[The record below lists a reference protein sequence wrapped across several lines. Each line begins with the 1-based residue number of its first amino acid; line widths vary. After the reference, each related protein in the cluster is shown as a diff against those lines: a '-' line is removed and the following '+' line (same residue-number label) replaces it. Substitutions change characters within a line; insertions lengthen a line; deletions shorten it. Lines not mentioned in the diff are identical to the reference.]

1 MLHSFVFCM
10 LYFSENIK
18 YLRKRR
24 GRTQDDVATALEMKR
39 SPLSGYENKVAQPGI
54 QALVQ
59 FSEYF
64 NIAIDT
70 LVKIDLSTLSE
81 SQMRQLE
88 TGFDVYLKGSHLRVL
103 VSTVDVNNRD
113 NIELVPERAKAGY
126 TAGYADPEYIHELPV
141 FQLPFLSADK
151 KYRTFHISGDS
162 MLPIPDGAWVTGAYV
177 QDWLDVKNGE
187 ACIVVTINDGVVF
200 KLVENYLAQSHK
212 LMLHSLNRLYP
223 AYELQLPEIRE
234 IWRFVH
240 FISPHMPSSESDLDG
255 ITRGIASLQSEVK
268 DIRSLLEKEN
278 LPIG

>member
-1 MLHSFVFCM
+1 MT
-10 LYFSENIK
+10 YFSENIK

-24 GRTQDDVATALEMKR
+24 GRTQDDVAAALDMKR
-39 SPLSGYENKVAQPGI
+39 STLSGYENKVAQPGI
-54 QALVQ
+54 QALVL

-70 LVKIDLSTLSE
+70 LVKIDLGTLSE

-103 VSTVDVNNRD
+103 VSTVDANNRD

-126 TAGYADPEYIHELPV
+126 TAGYADPEYVNELPV

-177 QDWLDVKNGE
+177 QDWLEVKSGE
-187 ACIVVTINDGVVF
+187 ACIVVTLNDGVVF
-200 KLVENYLAQSHK
+200 KVVENHLAQSRK
-212 LMLHSLNRLYP
+212 LVLHSLNRLYP
-223 AYELQLPEIRE
+223 AYELQLEDIRE

-240 FISPHMPSSESDLDG
+240 FISPQMPESEGDWAYV
-255 ITRGIASLQSEVK
+255 TRGIASLTDEVK
-268 DIRSLLEKEN
+268 EIKAMLGK
-278 LPIG
+278 

>member
-1 MLHSFVFCM
+1 MI
-10 LYFSENIK
+10 YFSENLK

-24 GRTQDDVATALEMKR
+24 GRTQDDVAAALMMKR
-39 SPLSGYENKVAQPGI
+39 STLSGYENKVAQPGI
-54 QALVQ
+54 QALMQ
-59 FSEYF
+59 FSDYF

-70 LVKIDLSTLSE
+70 LVKIDLSALSE

-103 VSTVDVNNRD
+103 VSTVDAGNRD

-141 FQLPFLSADK
+141 FQLPFLAADK

-187 ACIVVTINDGVVF
+187 ACIVVTLNDGVVF
-200 KLVENYLAQSHK
+200 KMVDNQLAQTHQ
-212 LMLHSLNRLYP
+212 LVLHSLNTLYP
-223 AYELQLPEIRE
+223 AYELPLDNIRE

-240 FISPHMPSSESDLDG
+240 YISPQMPDPGNDMVCV
-255 ITRGIASLQSEVK
+255 TRGIASLQNEVK
-268 DIRSLLEKEN
+268 EIRSLLDKSTYPESFDSVK
-278 LPIG
+278 